1 MQHKEL
7 TEKIISCAFKVYN
20 QLGFGYLESVY
31 KKAFMV
37 ELSKTGLKAEN
48 QKPITVYYDDEVVGE
63 FVADII
69 VNDEIIVEL
78 KSILNLNK
86 KPEA

>member
-48 QKPITVYYDDEVVGE
+48 QKPITVYYDDELIGE
-63 FVADII
+63 FVANII
-69 VNDEIIVEL
+69 VNDEIIVE
-78 KSILNLNK
+78 
-86 KPEA
+86 